1 MIETSYFQWLCEM
14 VHADSME
21 KSYYILCG
29 ELFKYPFRVKAKMDI
44 NRNNDGLELAKD
56 FFSENEEAYNEY
68 YLYYNP
74 NTDLLKREC
83 CSMLELFIS
92 IAKHMN
98 DELMTED
105 SSDKTHKYFWE
116 IIKNLELDEFD
127 DERFGEETSVS
138 TVQIRDI
145 LVNLNERRYK
155 KDGSGGMF
163 PLKCPE
169 KDQRK
174 IEIWYQMQAYIN
186 EKYKIMEE

>member
-1 MIETSYFQWLCEM
+1 MIETSYFQWLCEI

-44 NRNNDGLELAKD
+44 NRNNDGLELRKEYCD
-56 FFSENEEAYNEY
+56 EVFAYRY
-68 YLYYNP
+68 VP
-74 NTDLLKREC
+74 NGKEIKTWPD
-83 CSMLELFIS
+83 CSMLELFIG

-105 SSDKTHKYFWE
+105 SSDKTHEYFWE

-127 DERFGEETSVS
+127 DERFGEESDVS

-145 LVNLNERRYK
+145 LVNLNERHYK

-174 IEIWYQMQAYIN
+174 VEIWYQMQAYIN
-186 EKYKIMEE
+186 EKYKIVEG

>member
-1 MIETSYFQWLCEM
+1 MIETSYFQWLCEI

-29 ELFKYPFRVKAKMDI
+29 ELFNYPFRVKAKMDI
-44 NRNNDGLELAKD
+44 NRANDGLGLRLEYC
-56 FFSENEEAYNEY
+56 EEVVNDMIPGQQVEGS
-68 YLYYNP
+68 
-74 NTDLLKREC
+74 D
-83 CSMLELFIS
+83 CSMLELFIG

-127 DERFGEETSVS
+127 DERFGEETGAC
-138 TVQIRDI
+138 TTQIRDI

-174 IEIWYQMQAYIN
+174 VEIWYQMQAYIN
-186 EKYKIMEE
+186 EKYKIVEE